1 MNKGGGEEYSRKK
14 NRRPREVFT
23 FIRWETKKNK
33 IKWMKTNMKK
43 KIKLLKNKSQKESN
57 MICTF

>member
-14 NRRPREVFT
+14 NRRLREVFT

-43 KIKLLKNKSQKESN
+43 NKAFKK
-57 MICTF
+57 

>member
-23 FIRWETKKNK
+23 FIRWETKKK
-33 IKWMKTNMKK
+33 
-43 KIKLLKNKSQKESN
+43 
-57 MICTF
+57 